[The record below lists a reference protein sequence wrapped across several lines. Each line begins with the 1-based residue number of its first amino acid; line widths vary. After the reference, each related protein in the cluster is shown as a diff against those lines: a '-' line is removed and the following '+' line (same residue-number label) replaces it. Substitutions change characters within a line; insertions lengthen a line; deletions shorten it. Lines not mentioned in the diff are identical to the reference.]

1 MELVITIKNGINET
15 IQIDDSVYE
24 ALVEYSKAKNISID
38 KCLEIICIEYAK
50 AFENDVD
57 FKKI

>member
-38 KCLEIICIEYAK
+38 KCLEIICLEYAK
-50 AFENDVD
+50 AFEHDVD
-57 FKKI
+57 FSKI